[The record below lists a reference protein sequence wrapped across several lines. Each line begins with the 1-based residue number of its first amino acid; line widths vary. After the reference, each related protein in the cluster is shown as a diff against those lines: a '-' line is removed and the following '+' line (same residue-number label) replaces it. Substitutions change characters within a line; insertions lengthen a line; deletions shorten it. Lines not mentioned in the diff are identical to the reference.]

1 MGKRTAYLQN
11 WDKGITEE
19 HRVRLRRNSVVGR
32 FRTTPEWYDAKLKE
46 QHGHCVLCEAK
57 QGDAN
62 KRLHIDHDHTCC
74 GEPITLKRAC
84 GKCNRGLLCG
94 PCNRRLAAVEDV
106 LTMGEIIPKWDTWLS
121 KALKYLDSYK
131 GIALN

>member
-1 MGKRTAYLQN
+1 MGERTAYIKA
-11 WDKGITEE
+11 WYKGITEE

-32 FRTTPEWYDAKLKE
+32 FRITPEQYDSKLKE
-46 QHGHCVLCEAK
+46 QHGHCALCESK
-57 QGDAN
+57 QGDAK

-84 GKCNRGLLCG
+84 GRCNRGLLCG

-106 LTMGEIIPKWDTWLS
+106 LTMGTIVPKAGTWLHR
-121 KALKYLDSYK
+121 ALRYLLKYERK
-131 GIALN
+131 TQQ